1 MLAVSRLQATRD
13 DRVLFTGLS
22 FAMQSGDILQIAG
35 PNGTGKTTLLNRLVG
50 LGGFDEGDV
59 LWGNRPVSDDPVAF
73 RRCFSYLGHS
83 LGLKGLLTPLENLAF
98 LIRLRGLELG
108 VDELMPA
115 LERVGLAGYED
126 VPVAHLSAG
135 QKRRVGI
142 ARLFLEKSPLWVLD
156 EPFTAIDQAGVR
168 ALEGW
173 LVEHARN
180 GGMIVLTT
188 HHLFPGE
195 FPLQRLDLSDYCP
208 EAH

>member
-22 FAMQSGDILQIAG
+22 FAMQTGDILQIAG

-50 LGGFDEGDV
+50 LGGFDEGEV
-59 LWGNRPVSDDPVAF
+59 LWDNQPVHDDPVAF
-73 RRCFSYLGHS
+73 RRRFSYLGHS
-83 LGLKGLLTPLENLAF
+83 LGLKPLLTPLENLAF
-98 LIRLRGLELG
+98 LLRLRDLQPGLAA
-108 VDELMPA
+108 LMAA

-142 ARLFLEKSPLWVLD
+142 ARLFLEQSPLWVLD
-156 EPFTAIDQAGVR
+156 EPFTAIDQSGVR

-173 LVEHARN
+173 LVEHAGR

-188 HHLFPGE
+188 HHLFPE
-195 FPLQRLDLSDYCP
+195 AFPLKRLDLSDYCP